1 MWPILPFLIEQTYNT
16 NITNNIFTI
25 MRKITFLLTALLLSV
40 VASAQVTTG
49 VYTIGVDET
58 QKRGFIGYGYTVADQ
73 TETVYENFP
82 VLTGITWNDHVSN
95 SSTAKDDGNNWYIV
109 SNPARTGYYLYNVAK
124 RQFIEPRN
132 DNNAYYTDTPYLWSI
147 SEQTYENVGYY
158 NIINPKATGD
168 YKYLSGAC
176 GTAPAS
182 KNVKIG
188 NSATDGG
195 SLMTLTALDGGTT
208 TFSEQILAANQ
219 AILNAVLVPA
229 RSMADN
235 STGYRVGAYLAENVV
250 ALNEALS
257 AYAEDNSEENLAAVE
272 LAYNDVK
279 ERGTK
284 VTLGAKEKFVLK
296 CVDTN
301 RGYLV
306 YSTVSGKGSETQP
319 YLASTNKSNVH
330 PALTDDGVYKYWA
343 YVDNDGKKLIFNVQ
357 KKKFINT
364 DQVVK
369 FSDLGY
375 AFNFHELENY
385 LWEIKVDGENRYL
398 SFSPGWDA
406 NAVRIEGSSDDGCKF
421 YIDKVDESITAPF
434 ITDALEEEMRVI
446 NWKGAERPVLGY
458 VGGYPSD
465 AASALEAVNSLSEI
479 TTFEERDR
487 ITMADGY
494 YFLRSATNQNKK
506 DAYLSY
512 NGTDCYVFTLGA
524 GEKLSAKHVWYLKS
538 PHDGGYKMMA
548 CNLQKYLQ
556 TANAAATS
564 PNPTVSPIT
573 SDFENGYKYVLSS
586 GDVLAS
592 WILTD
597 GHGHVL
603 RTEGDGRVNYWVS
616 NTNATWYIIP
626 ATELD
631 VNIGATGYATTYL
644 PFDVTLPDDLTAYAV
659 TETSDSEATL
669 AAKTSI
675 PAGQGALLKGAKN
688 TGYKLTIS
696 KNAVTPWDANELRG
710 TYTTENIVPNPNT
723 TCYVLAANG
732 SNEAGFYKATL
743 NQEEGG
749 NTVFQNNANK
759 AYLPVSTAGARFLTF
774 NFDDNA
780 ETGISAVEIEE
791 AAPANA
797 AIYDLSGRRVQSA
810 KSGLYIINGK
820 KVIK

>member
-1 MWPILPFLIEQTYNT
+1 MCPILPFLIEQTYNT
-16 NITNNIFTI
+16 NKTNNIFKI
-25 MRKITFLLTALLLSV
+25 MTKITFLLTALLLSV
-40 VASAQVTTG
+40 VASAQDITG

-58 QKRGFIGYGYTVADQ
+58 QKRGYIGYGYTVAETTQ
-73 TETVYENFP
+73 TVYENYP
-82 VLTGITWNDHVSN
+82 VLTGITWSNYTQN
-95 SSTAKDDGNNWYIV
+95 SSTAKDNGNNWYIV
-109 SNPARTGYYLYNVAK
+109 SNPAGTGYYLYNVAK
-124 RQFIEPRN
+124 GKFIESRS
-132 DNNAYYTDTPYLWSI
+132 DQKVYYTDTPFLWTI
-147 SEQTYENVGYY
+147 SAQGTYY
-158 NIINPKATGD
+158 NIITPSPVGEF
-168 YKYLSGAC
+168 KYLSGGC
-176 GTAPAS
+176 DTAPS
-182 KNVKIG
+182 GKNVRLG
-188 NSATDGG
+188 NNATDGG
-195 SLMTLTALDGGTT
+195 SLMTLTAVSGGET
-208 TFSEQILAANQ
+208 TFATQIAAANQ
-219 AILNAVLVPA
+219 AIRNAVIATA
-229 RSMADN
+229 RSMATN
-235 STGYRVGAYLAENVV
+235 STGRRVGAYLATDVT
-250 ALNEALS
+250 ALKTALS
-257 AYAEDNSEENLAAVE
+257 NYDNIEQSNANLAAVE
-272 LAYNDVK
+272 TAYNNVITN
-279 ERGTK
+279 GTK
-284 VTLGAKEKFVLK
+284 VTLSAGEKFTVK
-296 CVDTN
+296 CVDVN

-306 YSTVSGKGSETQP
+306 YSTVAGKGSETKP
-319 YLASTNKSNVH
+319 YLASTNQASYPGYH
-330 PALTDDGVYKYWA
+330 PDLSDPGVYKDWA
-343 YVDNDGKKLIFNVQ
+343 YIENNGKKLIFNVQ
-357 KKKFINT
+357 KKQFINT
-364 DQVVK
+364 DQVIK

-375 AFNFHELENY
+375 AFDFVALDDY
-385 LWEIKVDGENRYL
+385 LWEIKVDGRNSYL
-398 SFSPGWDA
+398 SFSPGWNAD
-406 NAVRIEGSSDDGCKF
+406 AVRIEGSVDNGCKF
-421 YIDKVDESITAPF
+421 YIDKVDESIT
-434 ITDALEEEMRVI
+434 DALKDEMLAV
-446 NWKGAERPVLGY
+446 NWKGGEKPVLGY
-458 VGGYPSD
+458 IGGYPSTD
-465 AASALEAVNSLSEI
+465 ADALDAVNSPSAI
-479 TTFEERDR
+479 TSFESTHSR
-487 ITMADGY
+487 IPMAEGY

-512 NGTDCYVFTLGA
+512 NGTDCEVFTLGA

-538 PHDGGYKMMA
+538 IENENGYKMMA
-548 CNLQKYLQ
+548 CNLQKYLT
-556 TANAAATS
+556 TADAAAQS

-573 SDFENGYKYVLSS
+573 SDFNSGYKYVLSS
-586 GDVLAS
+586 GDISGS
-592 WILTD
+592 WKLTD
-597 GHGHVL
+597 GNDHVL

-749 NTVFQNNANK
+749 NTAFQNNANK